1 MHTRDLSDFER
12 GMIVGL
18 HLAGK
23 SERQIAAIV
32 EVGKS
37 TAHDVITAYNTSQK
51 TTVAPRTGRQP
62 ILNERDTR
70 QLVRTVKKNRKAAVE
85 EITENFASG
94 LNISVSKRTVQ
105 RVLHEQ
111 GFYGRAGV
119 RKPLVSAKNRERRLK
134 WCYERKSWR
143 NEWDSVLWSD
153 ESRYLIF
160 QNDSHQWV
168 WRRPHE
174 KYVVDCLLP
183 TVKSGNE
190 GVMVWGCFAKNM
202 LGPLVIVDG
211 RLNARSYED
220 LLERHLLPFYGGLNT
235 DLPCL
240 FQDDNAPCHRAHT
253 VTSWKDDN
261 MINTL
266 LWPAQSPDL
275 NPIEHLWDVLER
287 RVRARRPHPKNK
299 GELIIALKEEWLN
312 IDQSILENLVDSMP
326 RRIEAVI
333 KSKGYPTKY

>member
-1 MHTRDLSDFER
+1 
-12 GMIVGL
+12 
-18 HLAGK
+18 
-23 SERQIAAIV
+23 
-32 EVGKS
+32 
-37 TAHDVITAYNTSQK
+37 
-51 TTVAPRTGRQP
+51 
-62 ILNERDTR
+62 
-70 QLVRTVKKNRKAAVE
+70 
-85 EITENFASG
+85 
-94 LNISVSKRTVQ
+94 
-105 RVLHEQ
+105 
-111 GFYGRAGV
+111 
-119 RKPLVSAKNRERRLK
+119 
-134 WCYERKSWR
+134 
-143 NEWDSVLWSD
+143 
-153 ESRYLIF
+153 
-160 QNDSHQWV
+160 
-168 WRRPHE
+168 
-174 KYVVDCLLP
+174 
-183 TVKSGNE
+183 
-190 GVMVWGCFAKNM
+190 MVWGCFAKNM